1 MDRSPKAK
9 ADSDTPDAPR
19 EAPIFVDGVAYDVAA
34 WARKHHPG
42 GEIVMRFL
50 GLDATTVFAAFHG
63 PRARKA
69 LRAMRWKGE
78 PVAPPPPTPGADVEE
93 DFAALRAQA
102 EADGLFVPD
111 RGYFYLRA
119 AAIVGGVAASVA
131 TVALAP
137 AWWPVAALGLGLVW
151 QQAGWL
157 THDFLH
163 HSVYDDRR
171 LGDRVGLWMGGVVM
185 GFSGDWWKR
194 KHNTHHALPNV
205 RGVDEDIDTLPF
217 LSFSERDL
225 DTASPFARWMVRLQ
239 TVTALPV
246 LSTARIN
253 WWTQSFLWALR
264 APNVQHRGW
273 EIASMVVHHA
283 WSLGMLALLPTW
295 GARAGFF
302 LVSQLS
308 SGLMTGAVFLVGHN
322 ARPMYDR
329 ADAPGFYALQL
340 QTGQNVRAPFGTR
353 WFYGGLDRQIEHHL
367 FPTMPRHHHD
377 RVRDAVVALCK
388 RHNLPYTERGFFE
401 GLGDVARVMARVSRA
416 AWRGVV
422 PEPAAG

>member
-1 MDRSPKAK
+1 MDRSPKPEASP
-9 ADSDTPDAPR
+9 AD
-19 EAPIFVDGVAYDVAA
+19 APIFVDGVAYDVAA

-78 PVAPPPPTPGADVEE
+78 PLAPPPPSPDQTIED

-102 EADGLFVPD
+102 EADGLFVARPAF
-111 RGYFYLRA
+111 FYGHA
-119 AAIVGGVAASVA
+119 AVIVAMIAGVGA
-131 TVALAP
+131 TVAFAP
-137 AWWPVAALGLGLVW
+137 AWWPVAALGLGLAW

-163 HSVYDDRR
+163 HSVHPERR
-171 LGDRVGLWMGGVVM
+171 LGERVGLWMGGVVM

-217 LSFSERDL
+217 LAFSEHDL
-225 DTASPFARWMVRLQ
+225 PGASGFARWMVRLQ

-246 LSTARIN
+246 LATARIN

-264 APNVQHRGW
+264 APRVERRGW
-273 EIASMVVHHA
+273 EIASMVLHHA

-295 GARAGFF
+295 SARVGFF

-340 QTGQNVRAPFGTR
+340 QTGQNVRPAWGMG
-353 WFYGGLDRQIEHHL
+353 WFFGGLHRQIEHHL
-367 FPTMPRHHHD
+367 FPTMPRHNHE
-377 RVRDAVVALCK
+377 RVRDAVRALCA
-388 RHNLPYTERGFFE
+388 RHGLPYTERGFFQ
-401 GLGDVARVMARVSRA
+401 GLGDVAGVLGRVSRA
-416 AWRGVV
+416 AWRGVLPRAV
-422 PEPAAG
+422 PG